1 MHITIDG
8 FGGNPT
14 QLGNLEL
21 VRNLLDRYPDEIG
34 MTKISVPHVFE
45 YSGVKPEDW
54 GVSGFVLIAE
64 SHIAVHTFPEH
75 RQVWVDIFSC
85 KGFDEIPAIDKIV
98 DAFSSNPPASTSW
111 NAASSTPTTS
121 PPASPST
128 APSAARSRPSANAGR
143 RLCPALMTPAGRPP
157 WPPCAASAPRPHPQ
171 RH

>member
-1 MHITIDG
+1 MHVTIDG
-8 FGGNPT
+8 FGGNPA

-34 MTKISVPHVFE
+34 MTKISVPNVFE

-85 KGFDEIPAIDKIV
+85 KGFDEIPAINKIV
-98 DAFSSNPPASTSW
+98 DAFSLQRTRVHKLERGLEYPHDVDASVPL
-111 NAASSTPTTS
+111 NRAERREV
-121 PPASPST
+121 
-128 APSAARSRPSANAGR
+128 APV
-143 RLCPALMTPAGRPP
+143 
-157 WPPCAASAPRPHPQ
+157 
-171 RH
+171 